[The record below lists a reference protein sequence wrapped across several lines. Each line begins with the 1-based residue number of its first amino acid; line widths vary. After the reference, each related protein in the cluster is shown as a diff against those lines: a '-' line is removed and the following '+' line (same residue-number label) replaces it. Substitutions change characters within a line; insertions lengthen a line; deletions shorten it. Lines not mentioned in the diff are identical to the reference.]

1 MVESSQP
8 GRLVG
13 GRYRLVDRLGSGG
26 MGRVWRAHDQTLGI
40 DVAVK
45 EVSLPFMLSEKQLAE
60 RLSRAEREARNTVR
74 LRDQPGIVTVHD
86 VVIDDDVPW
95 IVMQLVKG
103 SSLEEH
109 LTEHGPLSVDNA
121 VKVAD
126 TMLRAL
132 AAAHAAGIVH
142 RDVKPANVLLA
153 DDGRVLLTDFG
164 IAQAEG
170 DSSLT
175 MTGAVVGS
183 AEYLAPERARAE
195 EAGPPSDLF
204 SLGVTLYQAVEG
216 VSPFRRDS
224 PTATMTAVLFEQPA
238 PPKHA
243 GRLTALLGALLAKDP
258 SQRPTV
264 QAALAMLNDGGT
276 GSGLGTG
283 ASGFGAPASGF
294 GAAASGFGAAATP
307 NSNPSPNPTP
317 HIPGPAM
324 PPALPT
330 SASNPTPYPALGP
343 QQPAFLAS
351 QSLNSPPPPRANGNG
366 NGNGAKVAA
375 VVAAVVAVAVL
386 GTLGAT
392 QLMGHSTPS
401 AGQSSTPIVSTGS
414 STGTPTDTPT
424 TASTTAPT
432 SDSAA
437 PPDPTQSTSTSDSP
451 PPDPNGAKAGCT
463 EASRDLDAFNAANP
477 AGHGDKAFQIKADR
491 DLADKLNADAAL
503 ATDPA
508 VKSAIQSEASS
519 WNTFADD
526 YEKDDMNGMRQTIPQ
541 TSKDIAAVNTAC
553 NS

>member
-1 MVESSQP
+1 MFDAGNAVDPGGNMTDPSQP

-13 GRYRLVDRLGSGG
+13 GRYRLVSKLGSGG

-86 VVIDDDVPW
+86 VVIDDDAPW
-95 IVMQLVKG
+95 IVMQLVSG
-103 SSLEEH
+103 RSLDEH
-109 LTEHGPLSVDNA
+109 LRDHGPLSVENA
-121 VKVAD
+121 AKVAD

-195 EAGPPSDLF
+195 EAGPPSDLW

-224 PTATMTAVLFEQPA
+224 PTATMTAVLFEQPK
-238 PPKHA
+238 PPKNA
-243 GRLTALLGALLAKDP
+243 GRLTALLAALLAKDP

-264 QAALAMLNDGGT
+264 QGALAMLNESGTGGT
-276 GSGLGTG
+276 S
-283 ASGFGAPASGF
+283 AAAPA
-294 GAAASGFGAAATP
+294 
-307 NSNPSPNPTP
+307 
-317 HIPGPAM
+317 
-324 PPALPT
+324 
-330 SASNPTPYPALGP
+330 PY
-343 QQPAFLAS
+343 LAS
-351 QSLNSPPPPRANGNG
+351 QSLSQPPPPPRQGGGNG
-366 NGNGAKVAA
+366 LKIGIAVAA
-375 VVAAVVAVAVL
+375 VAAVAGLAAL
-386 GTLGAT
+386 GIS
-392 QLMGHSTPS
+392 QMSHSGTPS
-401 AGQSSTPIVSTGS
+401 AGQSTATNPTNPTNPTSSTSP
-414 STGTPTDTPT
+414 TGTPTTSQ
-424 TASTTAPT
+424 ALVPT
-432 SDSAA
+432 SSSQD
-437 PPDPTQSTSTSDSP
+437 TSTSAGSP
-451 PPDPNGAKAGCT
+451 PSPAGVKAGCT
-463 EASRDLDAFNAANP
+463 EAARDLNAFNAANP
-477 AGHGDKAFQIKADR
+477 AGHGDKDFQIAADR
-491 DLADKLNADAAL
+491 DLASKLAADAAM

-508 VKSAIQSEASS
+508 VKSAIQSEADS
-519 WNTFADD
+519 WNTFAND
-526 YEKDDMNGMRQTIPQ
+526 YANGDTTGMSQTIPQ
-541 TSKDIAAVNTAC
+541 TSKAISAVNTAC
-553 NS
+553 NT

>member
-1 MVESSQP
+1 MAENSQP

-40 DVAVK
+40 DVAIK

-86 VVIDDDVPW
+86 VVIDDDAPW
-95 IVMQLVKG
+95 IVMQLVTG
-103 SSLEEH
+103 SSLDEH
-109 LTEHGPLSVDNA
+109 LTEHGPLSVENA
-121 VKVAD
+121 AKVAD

-153 DDGRVLLTDFG
+153 KDGRVLLTDFG

-175 MTGAVVGS
+175 MTGAVIGS

-195 EAGPPSDLF
+195 DAGPASDLF

-238 PPKHA
+238 PPKNA

-258 SQRPTV
+258 NQRPTV
-264 QAALAMLNDGGT
+264 QAALAMLNDRTTGGT
-276 GSGLGTG
+276 SAAGFGSG
-283 ASGFGAPASGF
+283 F
-294 GAAASGFGAAATP
+294 AAAGATTPTALATP
-307 NSNPSPNPTP
+307 TPPVPMPGIPSANPMNPS
-317 HIPGPAM
+317 G
-324 PPALPT
+324 PT

-343 QQPAFLAS
+343 QPTPYLAS
-351 QSLNSPPPPRANGNG
+351 QALNPPPPRKGS
-366 NGNGAKVAA
+366 GAKIAA
-375 VVAAVVAVAVL
+375 VVAAVAVVAVL
-386 GTLGAT
+386 ATLGAT
-392 QLMGHSTPS
+392 QLMHHSSPT
-401 AGQSSTPIVSTGS
+401 AGPTNTTSSTNSTTSTTS
-414 STGTPTDTPT
+414 STGNPTGSPSTSAPT
-424 TASTTAPT
+424 T
-432 SDSAA
+432 DSAA
-437 PPDPTQSTSTSDSP
+437 PSDPTQDTTTSSGPPSP
-451 PPDPNGAKAGCT
+451 GGVKAGCA
-463 EASRDLDAFNAANP
+463 EANSDLNAFNASNP
-477 AGHGDKAFQIKADR
+477 AGTGDKTYQIKADH
-491 DLADKLNADAAL
+491 DLADKLDADAAL

-508 VKSAIQSEASS
+508 VKTAIQNEASS

-526 YEKDDMNGMRQTIPQ
+526 YANNDTSGMSQTIPQ
-541 TSKDIAAVNTAC
+541 TTKDIAAVNTAC

>member
-1 MVESSQP
+1 MQGRILWGIRIMAENSQP

-40 DVAVK
+40 DVAIK

-86 VVIDDDVPW
+86 VVIDDDAPW
-95 IVMQLVKG
+95 IVMQLVTG
-103 SSLEEH
+103 SSLDEH
-109 LTEHGPLSVDNA
+109 LTEHGPLSVENA
-121 VKVAD
+121 AKVAD

-153 DDGRVLLTDFG
+153 KDGRVLLTDFG

-175 MTGAVVGS
+175 MTGAVIGS

-238 PPKHA
+238 PPKNA

-264 QAALAMLNDGGT
+264 QAALAMLNDRTTGGT
-276 GSGLGTG
+276 S
-283 ASGFGAPASGF
+283 AAGFGAGF
-294 GAAASGFGAAATP
+294 AAAGATTPMATP
-307 NSNPSPNPTP
+307 TPTPQAPIPGIRPANPMIPTNPTN
-317 HIPGPAM
+317 
-324 PPALPT
+324 
-330 SASNPTPYPALGP
+330 ASNPTPYPVPGP
-343 QQPAFLAS
+343 QPAPYLAS
-351 QSLNSPPPPRANGNG
+351 QALTPPPPRKGS
-366 NGNGAKVAA
+366 GAKIAAAVAA
-375 VVAAVVAVAVL
+375 VAVVAVL

-392 QLMGHSTPS
+392 QLMHHTSPS
-401 AGQSSTPIVSTGS
+401 AGPTNSTTSTNSTTPSTGNPTGPP
-414 STGTPTDTPT
+414 STSAPT
-424 TASTTAPT
+424 T
-432 SDSAA
+432 DSAA
-437 PPDPTQSTSTSDSP
+437 PADPSQGTSTSSGPPSP
-451 PPDPNGAKAGCT
+451 DGAKAGCT
-463 EASRDLDAFNAANP
+463 EANRDLNAFNASNP
-477 AGHGDKAFQIKADR
+477 AGTGDKTYQIKADH

-508 VKSAIQSEASS
+508 VKTAIQNEASS

-526 YEKDDMNGMRQTIPQ
+526 YANDDTSGMSQTIPQ
-541 TSKDIAAVNTAC
+541 TTKDIAAVNTAC

>member
-1 MVESSQP
+1 MAENSQP

-40 DVAVK
+40 DVAIK

-86 VVIDDDVPW
+86 VVINDDAPW
-95 IVMQLVKG
+95 IVMQLVTG
-103 SSLEEH
+103 SSLDEH
-109 LTEHGPLSVDNA
+109 LTEHGPLSVENA
-121 VKVAD
+121 AKVAD

-153 DDGRVLLTDFG
+153 KDGRVLLTDFG

-175 MTGAVVGS
+175 MTGAVIGS

-238 PPKHA
+238 PPKNA
-243 GRLTALLGALLAKDP
+243 GRLTALLAALLAKDP

-264 QAALAMLNDGGT
+264 QAALAMLNDRGTGGT
-276 GSGLGTG
+276 S
-283 ASGFGAPASGF
+283 AAGFGAGF
-294 GAAASGFGAAATP
+294 AAAGATTPTAIAT
-307 NSNPSPNPTP
+307 PTP
-317 HIPGPAM
+317 HVPMPGIQSP
-324 PPALPT
+324 PT
-330 SASNPTPYPALGP
+330 SASNATPYPAPGP
-343 QQPAFLAS
+343 QPTPYLAS
-351 QSLNSPPPPRANGNG
+351 QALNPPPPRKGSG
-366 NGNGAKVAA
+366 GKIAA
-375 VVAAVVAVAVL
+375 VVAAVAVVAVL
-386 GTLGAT
+386 ATLGAT
-392 QLMGHSTPS
+392 QLMHHGSPTAGPTNSTTS
-401 AGQSSTPIVSTGS
+401 TSSS
-414 STGTPTDTPT
+414 TDTPT
-424 TASTTAPT
+424 SSPSTSAPT
-432 SDSAA
+432 QD
-437 PPDPTQSTSTSDSP
+437 TSTSSSP
-451 PPDPNGAKAGCT
+451 PSPDGVKAGCT
-463 EASRDLDAFNAANP
+463 EANRDLNAFNASNP
-477 AGHGDKAFQIKADR
+477 AGTGDKAYQIKADH
-491 DLADKLNADAAL
+491 DLADKLDADAAL

-508 VKSAIQSEASS
+508 VKTAIQNEASS

-526 YEKDDMNGMRQTIPQ
+526 YANDDTSGMSQTIPQ
-541 TSKDIAAVNTAC
+541 TTKDIAAVNTAC

>member
-1 MVESSQP
+1 MPENSQP

-95 IVMQLVKG
+95 IVMQLVTG
-103 SSLEEH
+103 SSLDEH
-109 LTEHGPLSVDNA
+109 LTEHGPLSVENA
-121 VKVAD
+121 AKVAD

-132 AAAHAAGIVH
+132 AAAHAKGIVH

-153 DDGRVLLTDFG
+153 KDGRVLLTDFG

-175 MTGAVVGS
+175 MTGAVIGS

-238 PPKHA
+238 PPKNA
-243 GRLTALLGALLAKDP
+243 GRLTALLAALLAKDP

-276 GSGLGTG
+276 GGTS
-283 ASGFGAPASGF
+283 AARF
-294 GAAASGFGAAATP
+294 GAAFAAAGATTP
-307 NSNPSPNPTP
+307 TAVATPTPQAPIPGIRPANPLHPTNPASTSNPN
-317 HIPGPAM
+317 
-324 PPALPT
+324 
-330 SASNPTPYPALGP
+330 PYPALGP
-343 QQPAFLAS
+343 QPAPYLAS
-351 QSLNSPPPPRANGNG
+351 QALNPPPRKGS
-366 NGNGAKVAA
+366 GAKIAA
-375 VVAAVVAVAVL
+375 VVAAVAVVAVL
-386 GTLGAT
+386 ATLGAT
-392 QLMGHSTPS
+392 QLMHHNSPTAGPNHPTNATTSTM
-401 AGQSSTPIVSTGS
+401 SS
-414 STGTPTDTPT
+414 TDTPT
-424 TASTTAPT
+424 GSPSTSAPT
-432 SDSAA
+432 TDSAA
-437 PPDPTQSTSTSDSP
+437 PAQDTSTSSGPPSP
-451 PPDPNGAKAGCT
+451 DGVKAGCA
-463 EASRDLDAFNAANP
+463 EANRDLNAFNASNP
-477 AGHGDKAFQIKADR
+477 AGTGDKNYQINADH
-491 DLADKLNADAAL
+491 DLADKLDADAAL

-508 VKSAIQSEASS
+508 VKTAIQNEASS

-526 YEKDDMNGMRQTIPQ
+526 YANDDTNGMSQTIPQ
-541 TSKDIAAVNTAC
+541 TTKDIAAVNKAC
-553 NS
+553 NG

>member
-1 MVESSQP
+1 MTENSQP

-40 DVAVK
+40 DVAIK

-86 VVIDDDVPW
+86 VVIDDDAPW
-95 IVMQLVKG
+95 IVMQLVTG
-103 SSLEEH
+103 SSLDEH
-109 LTEHGPLSVDNA
+109 LTAHGPLSVENA

-153 DDGRVLLTDFG
+153 KDGQVLLTDFG

-170 DSSLT
+170 DTSLT
-175 MTGAVVGS
+175 MTGAVIGS

-216 VSPFRRDS
+216 ISPFRRDS

-238 PPKHA
+238 PPKNA
-243 GRLTALLGALLAKDP
+243 GRLTALLAALLAKDP

-264 QAALAMLNDGGT
+264 QAALAMLNQGATGGT
-276 GSGLGTG
+276 S
-283 ASGFGAPASGF
+283 AARV
-294 GAAASGFGAAATP
+294 GAAASTP
-307 NSNPSPNPTP
+307 TPTPTP
-317 HIPGPAM
+317 HLPMQGPQ
-324 PPALPT
+324 PPNPT
-330 SASNPTPYPALGP
+330 SASNPTPYPPMGP
-343 QQPAFLAS
+343 QPPAYLAS
-351 QSLNSPPPPRANGNG
+351 QALNPPPPRKGS
-366 NGNGAKVAA
+366 GAKIAA
-375 VVAAVVAVAVL
+375 VVAAVAAVAVL

-392 QLMGHSTPS
+392 KLMHHTSPTAGSTNS
-401 AGQSSTPIVSTGS
+401 TNSTNSTTSSSNAPTGS
-414 STGTPTDTPT
+414 PSTSALT
-424 TASTTAPT
+424 TESAAPTAPT
-432 SDSAA
+432 QD
-437 PPDPTQSTSTSDSP
+437 TSTSNSAPSNPDS
-451 PPDPNGAKAGCT
+451 AKAGCT
-463 EASRDLDAFNAANP
+463 EANRDLNAFNASNP
-477 AGHGDKAFQIKADR
+477 AGNGGKDYQIKADHG
-491 DLADKLNADAAL
+491 LADKLDADAAL

-508 VKSAIQSEASS
+508 VKTAIQNEASS

-526 YEKDDMNGMRQTIPQ
+526 YANNDTSGMSQTIPQ
-541 TSKDIAAVNTAC
+541 TTKDIAAVNTAC
-553 NS
+553 SA